1 MSSLV
6 PLAEFLHFLQ
16 FNQGL
21 SNNTL
26 AAYRA
31 DLNKFVAWLEQHKL
45 SWQKLQS
52 DQLQDFI
59 LDLSAERKAASNA
72 RLLSSVKRLYLWAQ
86 QQKMLESNPVE
97 QVAAP
102 KAERKIPKV
111 LSESQIEDLLEAP
124 DIGTALGLRDR
135 AILELMYASGLRVS
149 EVVELPFEQLNLN
162 AGMVQVVG
170 KGSKERIVPIGEEA
184 AYWLQ
189 RYLQSARAE
198 LLGKKIAPSLFVSR
212 LGRQMT
218 RQTLWH
224 RVRNLAESVGI
235 FSDLSPHGL
244 RHAFATHLLNH
255 GADLRSVQ
263 LLLGHSDLST
273 TQIYTHVAK
282 ARLQSL
288 HQQHHPRG

>member
-1 MSSLV
+1 MSTPV

-21 SNNTL
+21 STNTL
-26 AAYRA
+26 AAYRT
-31 DLNKFVAWLEQHKL
+31 DLNKFIAWLEQ
-45 SWQKLQS
+45 QKLAWQNLQNE
-52 DQLQDFI
+52 QLEDFI
-59 LDLSAERKAASNA
+59 LDLSSERKAASNA

-86 QQKMLESNPVE
+86 QQKLLDSNPVQ
-97 QVAAP
+97 QVVAP

-111 LSESQIEDLLEAP
+111 LSESQIDDLLDAP
-124 DIGTALGLRDR
+124 DLGTALGLRDR

-162 AGMVQVVG
+162 AGMVQVTG
-170 KGSKERIVPIGEEA
+170 KGAKERIVPIGEEA

-189 RYLQSARAE
+189 RYLQGARAE
-198 LLGKKIAPSLFVSR
+198 LLGKKVASTLFVSR

>member
-1 MSSLV
+1 MSSSL

-21 SNNTL
+21 SANTV
-26 AAYRA
+26 AAYRT
-31 DLNKFVAWLEQHKL
+31 DLNKFIVWLSENKYD
-45 SWQKLQS
+45 WQTLQGE
-52 DQLQDFI
+52 QLQDFI
-59 LDLSAERKAASNA
+59 FDLSGERKASSNA
-72 RLLSSVKRLYLWAQ
+72 RMLSSVRRLYLWAQ
-86 QQKMLESNPVE
+86 QQKMLESSPVE
-97 QVAAP
+97 QVATP

-111 LSESQIEDLLEAP
+111 LSESQIDDLLQAP
-124 DIGTALGLRDR
+124 DLGTALGLRDR

-162 AGMVQVVG
+162 AGMVQVIG

-184 AYWLQ
+184 VYWLQ
-189 RYLQSARAE
+189 RYLQYGRAE
-198 LLGKKIAPSLFVSR
+198 LVGRKIASTLFVSR

-224 RVRNLAESVGI
+224 RVRKLAESVGI
-235 FSDLSPHGL
+235 MSRLSPHGL